1 MRMDP
6 ERLIGNYTRKVIT
19 TLKFYDIPET
29 EAALYGLYFLSVQQ
43 SDQYR
48 WMDLRRAED
57 ARDPDAAWILREAI
71 KGLALPGECVV
82 QKELPNEAVWKLTV
96 LFDEISRKPDDIR
109 MGVSDRLAEAA
120 HRGYSTPLSVAD
132 LIVELAD
139 PPAGTTVYDPA
150 CRTGSMLVRCA
161 RHVARNAK
169 GPDIGLYGAALDREE
184 YCITRL
190 NLKANNLENDGI
202 SKGLEPVYPG
212 RDLRVGGGRRP
223 DLVLLDL
230 VEGPL
235 DARSGDRG
243 LSRGELME
251 YLPPGGSLALLLPG
265 KVLAGERYMDF
276 REWLVEQDALEAIVR
291 FPNGLFPMVRV
302 DVDLLLARR
311 EKPAETKGRVLFA
324 DASALPVDRW
334 KKAFAGGLAR
344 KIVELYSAFH
354 REGAVAGQGGSGLHH
369 RIVLTGEIEREK
381 AMSGS
386 CDRDYNLD
394 VSRYVVP
401 EPEPVDLEE
410 EFARLVDYE
419 RQREELGRKMEGQM
433 GKVLERMRERK
444 RGL

>member
-6 ERLIGNYTRKVIT
+6 ERLIGNYTRKVLT
-19 TLKFYDIPET
+19 TLKSYDIPET

-57 ARDPDAAWILREAI
+57 ARDPAVWKLHEAI
-71 KGLALPGECVV
+71 EGLALPGECVV
-82 QKELPNEAVWKLTV
+82 QNELPDEAVWKLTA
-96 LFDEISRKPDDIR
+96 LFDEISLKGDDIL

-150 CRTGSMLVRCA
+150 CRTGSLLVRCA

-169 GPDIGLYGAALDREE
+169 GPDIGLYGAAPEGEE

-212 RDLRVGGGRRP
+212 RDLRVAGGRRP

-230 VEGPL
+230 VESPGNV
-235 DARSGDRG
+235 RSGDRG
-243 LSRGELME
+243 FLRGELME
-251 YLPPGGSLALLLPG
+251 YLPPGGFLALLLPG
-265 KVLAGERYMDF
+265 KVLAGERYMRF
-276 REWLVEQDALEAIVR
+276 RERLVEQDALEAIVR
-291 FPNGLFPMVRV
+291 LPNGLFPMVRV
-302 DVDLLLARR
+302 DVDLLLVRR

-324 DASALPVDRW
+324 DASALPVDRGRR
-334 KKAFAGGLAR
+334 ALAGGLAG
-344 KIVELYSAFH
+344 KIVGLYSAFR
-354 REGAVAGQGGSGLHH
+354 REGEVAGPDAPGLHH
-369 RIVLTGEIEREK
+369 RIVLTPEIERVK
-381 AMSGS
+381 AGS
-386 CDRDYNLD
+386 RDGGYDLD

-401 EPEPVDLEE
+401 EPEPVDLEA
-410 EFARLVDYE
+410 EFARLAEYE
-419 RQREELGRKMEGQM
+419 RWREALEWAMEGQM
-433 GKVLERMRERK
+433 RGVLERMR
-444 RGL
+444 RG